1 MFKSLIKTPS
11 IGAFSA
17 TFFSS
22 SVVAVEPDEVL
33 DNPSLEERARQISK
47 DLRCLVCQN
56 ESIDE
61 SDAALARDLR
71 VLVRERLQVGDSNEE
86 VLQFVVDRYGEF
98 ALLRPRIDGVN
109 YVLWWF
115 GPLFLIFSIITAIT
129 YVRKLRKISK
139 SSNDLSAPLND
150 EEREKLNEII
160 CD

>member
-1 MFKSLIKTPS
+1 MSMIFQKVIF
-11 IGAFSA
+11 IFVIAI
-17 TFFSS
+17 SS
-22 SVVAVEPDEVL
+22 PVVAVEPDEVL

-71 VLVRERLQVGDSNEE
+71 VLVRERLQVGDSDEE

-115 GPLFLIFSIITAIT
+115 GPLFLIFSIITAVA

-150 EEREKLNEII
+150 EERKKFNEIMG
-160 CD
+160 D

>member
-1 MFKSLIKTPS
+1 MTMIFQKLIF
-11 IGAFSA
+11 IFVIAI
-17 TFFSS
+17 SS
-22 SVVAVEPDEVL
+22 PVIAVEPDEVL

-115 GPLFLIFSIITAIT
+115 GPLFLIFSIITAVT
-129 YVRKLRKISK
+129 YVIKLRKISK

-150 EEREKLNEII
+150 EERKKLHESMS
-160 CD
+160 D

>member
-1 MFKSLIKTPS
+1 MTMIFQKLIF
-11 IGAFSA
+11 ILVIAI
-17 TFFSS
+17 SS
-22 SVVAVEPDEVL
+22 PVIAVEPDEVL

-115 GPLFLIFSIITAIT
+115 GPLFLIFSVITAVT
-129 YVRKLRKISK
+129 YVRTLRKISK

-150 EEREKLNEII
+150 EERKKLNEIMG
-160 CD
+160 D

>member
-1 MFKSLIKTPS
+1 MTMIFQKVIF
-11 IGAFSA
+11 IFVIVI
-17 TFFSS
+17 SS

-115 GPLFLIFSIITAIT
+115 GPLFLIFSIITAII
-129 YVRKLRKISK
+129 YVRTVSYTHLTLPTK
-139 SSNDLSAPLND
+139 A
-150 EEREKLNEII
+150 
-160 CD
+160 

>member
-1 MFKSLIKTPS
+1 MTMIFQKVIF
-11 IGAFSA
+11 IFVIAI
-17 TFFSS
+17 SS

-115 GPLFLIFSIITAIT
+115 GPIFLIFSIITAVT
-129 YVRKLRKISK
+129 YVRKPRKISK
-139 SSNDLSAPLND
+139 SSNDMSAPLND
-150 EEREKLNEII
+150 EERKKFNEIMG
-160 CD
+160 D